1 MTYDW
6 RNKTIAQQ
14 LMSAEL
20 LPLFYSENWD
30 SKCEKVANLHYFMIV
45 PTLALL

>member
-20 LPLFYSENWD
+20 LPLFYSEIWKKIQTHLTEHAD
-30 SKCEKVANLHYFMIV
+30 FHVM
-45 PTLALL
+45 